1 MWGLR
6 IVWFFIVCSFLSKDI
21 MEQKNILGQ
30 LGQPVRPNRLGH
42 ESAKLLGS
50 YFVCGK

>member
-6 IVWFFIVCSFLSKDI
+6 IVWFLSKDI
-21 MEQKNILGQ
+21 MEQKNICGQ